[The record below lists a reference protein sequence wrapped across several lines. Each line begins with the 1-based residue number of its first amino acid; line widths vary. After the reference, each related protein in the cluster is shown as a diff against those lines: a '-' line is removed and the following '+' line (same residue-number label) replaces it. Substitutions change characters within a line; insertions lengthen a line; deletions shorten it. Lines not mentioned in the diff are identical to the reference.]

1 MKKKLKKLLIGTNN
15 KGKLREIRNLI
26 PKNI

>member
-1 MKKKLKKLLIGTNN
+1 MKKKLKKLLIKNNN